1 MIVVMIMIMVVV
13 VVVVEVVIVDRC
25 MGISGEL
32 EFIDVLGMFMHVCE
46 DLPEFL
52 LFYYLAD
59 HLAFYKGVS
68 LGVLVLQFEG

>member
-1 MIVVMIMIMVVV
+1 MIVVLIMIMVVV
-13 VVVVEVVIVDRC
+13 VVVIVDRC